1 MSQCRF
7 DDAEDLLMKVN
18 SIIAAV
24 DTTNDMLPA
33 YDVRLFAGKM
43 LLELDNDDSCRDR
56 CEAAINLFD
65 QLLLEDDSNNELLFL
80 MATAHYNLQSYSHG
94 IEFAEL
100 LEKRLKKALM
110 ESPNIPE
117 LQAQFQEV
125 EKLLADLRTGLKEHP
140 EADKLE
146 EEEKTG
152 MDEE

>member
-1 MSQCRF
+1 M
-7 DDAEDLLMKVN
+7 
-18 SIIAAV
+18 
-24 DTTNDMLPA
+24 
-33 YDVRLFAGKM
+33 
-43 LLELDNDDSCRDR
+43 
-56 CEAAINLFD
+56 
-65 QLLLEDDSNNELLFL
+65 LEDDSNNELLFL
-80 MATAHYNLQSYSHG
+80 MATAHYNLQSYSRG

-100 LEKRLKKALM
+100 LEKVSVLWACEAQRLKKVLM

>member
-1 MSQCRF
+1 
-7 DDAEDLLMKVN
+7 
-18 SIIAAV
+18 
-24 DTTNDMLPA
+24 
-33 YDVRLFAGKM
+33 
-43 LLELDNDDSCRDR
+43 
-56 CEAAINLFD
+56 
-65 QLLLEDDSNNELLFL
+65 

-100 LEKRLKKALM
+100 LEKVSVLWACEAQRLKKALM

-117 LQAQFQEV
+117 LQFQEV